1 MVIIFAVMRIILNAI
16 VPSNNDFIILRI
28 AKIITVKATG
38 IIALNDLAIP
48 VGTLSGILITSALNP
63 SKNLIN
69 STEIKAEINAV
80 KCTYWNC

>member
-1 MVIIFAVMRIILNAI
+1 MISLLTPKV
-16 VPSNNDFIILRI
+16 IILRI

-48 VGTLSGILITSALNP
+48 VGTLYGSLITSALNP

-80 KCTYWNC
+80 NIPAAPK